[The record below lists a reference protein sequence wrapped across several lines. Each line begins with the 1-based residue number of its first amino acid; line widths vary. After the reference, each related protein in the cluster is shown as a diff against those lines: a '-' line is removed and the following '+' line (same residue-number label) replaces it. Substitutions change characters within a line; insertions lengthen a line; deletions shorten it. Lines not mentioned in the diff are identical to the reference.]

1 MTAQSRDSSGPS
13 GAEAP
18 SLPARRS
25 KEVSRAVRLA
35 DRAADALIP
44 AGGLFVI
51 FAVFGIMAFLLA
63 VVLPLFQGGR
73 LTAQAD
79 YAAGG
84 PPGPVL
90 MAEVDEY
97 KALAIT
103 VSPSGAVSAFH
114 APTGSALAAPAF
126 DFGGK
131 RATAYARTFKGG
143 NAAFGFEDGTV
154 RFGRITFK
162 AEILAGGSAP
172 PGLKPLDRVDRTDG
186 SAVFTPLPGGQVRKV
201 ALALALGP
209 PQQIAE
215 AGTAIAAMDY
225 RVGGTVERPTRAFV
239 TVDARGNARLSLA
252 ETRINML
259 TRKATTAVNTAVLE
273 EMPRGGKV
281 AGVLLTDR
289 ADQVYVAEEGGTVFR
304 FDTRDFAR
312 PALAERK
319 ALFPAGVRLTALA
332 FLIGEQSII
341 AAGSDGAVDVYF
353 RLRRQGA
360 AAPDGFEMVRA
371 HRLEPHA
378 GPVRGLDV
386 SKRSKMLVTA
396 DDRGNVWLRHATSE
410 QVILR
415 MRSGAEGKGYDA
427 ISLAPREDGVLAVA
441 ADRRAAL
448 WSVHA
453 PHPETTWH
461 SLFGKVWYEGYPE
474 PSYTWQSSSGTDTFE
489 PKLSLVP
496 LVFGTIKA
504 TLYSLLFAIPIALL
518 AAVYTSE
525 FVHPIVRGTLKP
537 VMEMMASLP
546 SVVLGFIAALIL
558 APIVERWIASV
569 LLLFLLLPLCLV
581 GSAYLWQLVP
591 LDRSRRLDGLP
602 KFALM
607 FVSIFAAFGL
617 SYLLGARFE
626 QLFFHGDL
634 KAWVNGDVGTGAP
647 FLFLVFLPGA
657 CLAVFLGARR
667 WLEDWTRGRVRRLSE
682 FRCALFD
689 GARWLALLAV
699 SALAAW
705 AAAAAAGLGLDPRG
719 GVVGTYVQ
727 RNVLVVGFAMGFAVI
742 PIIYTIAEDA
752 LNAVPSH
759 LRAASLACGATPWQT
774 AWRVVL
780 PTAMSGVFA
789 AVMVGMGRAVGETM
803 IVVMAA
809 GNTPILDWNLFNGLR
824 ALSANIA
831 VELPEAVKDGTLY
844 RVLFLAGLTLFAMT
858 FILNTLAEIVRIRFR
873 RWAVQL

>member
-1 MTAQSRDSSGPS
+1 MTQSPDPGQTT
-13 GAEAP
+13 GAPQASP
-18 SLPARRS
+18 PARRS
-25 KEVSRAVRLA
+25 KEVSKFVHLA
-35 DRAADALIP
+35 DKAADILVP

-51 FAVFGIMAFLLA
+51 FAVFGIMVFLLI

-73 LTAQAD
+73 LTGQAD

-84 PPGPVL
+84 APGPVL
-90 MAEVDEY
+90 MVEVDEY
-97 KALAIT
+97 QALAIT
-103 VSPSGAVSAFH
+103 VSPSGSVSAFH
-114 APTGSALAAPAF
+114 ALTGAALAAPSF

-143 NAAFGFEDGTV
+143 NVAFGFEDGTV

-162 AEILAGGSAP
+162 AEVLAGGSAP
-172 PGLKPLDRVDRTDG
+172 QGLRPLNRADRTDG
-186 SAVFTPLPGGQVRKV
+186 SAVFSRIPGNQVRKV
-201 ALALALGP
+201 SLDLALDP

-215 AGTAIAAMDY
+215 AGTAIVSMDY
-225 RVGGTVERPTRAFV
+225 RVGGTVERPTRGFV
-239 TVDARGNARLSLA
+239 TVDARGSVRLSLA

-259 TRKATTAVNTAVLE
+259 TRKAATAVNTATLE
-273 EMPRGGKV
+273 GMPKGLKV
-281 AGVLLTDR
+281 AGALLTDR

-304 FDTRDFAR
+304 FDTRDFSK

-319 ALFPAGVRLTALA
+319 AFFPAGVKLTGLA

-353 RLRRQGA
+353 RLQRQGA
-360 AAPDGFEMVRA
+360 ATKDGFEMVRG

-378 GPVRGLDV
+378 GPVRRLDV

-396 DDRGNVWLRHATSE
+396 DAGGNVWLRHATSE

-415 MRSGAEGKGYDA
+415 MKGKAAGGYDG
-427 ISLAPREDGVLAVA
+427 ISLAPRDDGILAVA
-441 ADRRAAL
+441 ADRRASL

-453 PHPETTWH
+453 PHPETTWR
-461 SLFGKVWYEGYPE
+461 SLFGAIWYEGYPE

-489 PKLSLVP
+489 PKFSLVP

-504 TLYSLLFAIPIALL
+504 TLYSLVFAIPIALL

-525 FVHPIVRGTLKP
+525 FVHPAVRGTLKP

-569 LLLFLLLPLCLV
+569 FLLFALLPLSLV

-591 LDRSRRLDGLP
+591 LDLSRRLDGLP

-607 FVSIFAAFGL
+607 FVAIFAAFGL
-617 SYLLGARFE
+617 SWLLGARFE
-626 QLFFHGDL
+626 WLFFYGDL

-667 WLEDWTRGRVRRLSE
+667 WLEEWTREKVQRLSE
-682 FRCALFD
+682 FQGALFA
-689 GARWLALLAV
+689 GARWLALLAAA
-699 SALAAW
+699 ALAAW
-705 AAAAAAGLGLDPRG
+705 AVAWAASALGLDPRG

-844 RVLFLAGLTLFAMT
+844 RVLFLAGLTLFVMT

-873 RWAVQL
+873 RRAVQL